1 MTVIEQAAQLG
12 KEAFEAGKMRVPVL
26 DPALL
31 KLLADNRTA
40 DTLAVLQAWVRA
52 WDAANL
58 KAEV

>member
-1 MTVIEQAAQLG
+1 MTAIEQATQLG
-12 KEAFEAGKMRVPVL
+12 KAAFEAGKTRVAAH

-40 DTLAVLQAWVRA
+40 DTLAVLKAWVRA
-52 WDAANL
+52 WDVANL